1 MNAIAIFQPKPAAQP
16 QDPTLGLVTAPEEA
30 ASERGFEKVLKET
43 SGKPREEDSKA
54 AKEKDERDER
64 KAAKAKKVGEEELA
78 AMASKGKQ
86 NLPSIKLAAAKPK
99 DAGNPAKVAEAK
111 PKDAGN
117 TVKGAEATMTL
128 ADSTQAAVKA
138 KKKSTGE
145 QSKAEAQARKTAEP
159 KTQTETSN
167 EQAAAAALKKAR
179 VRKQV
184 ELKHKQQAAQET
196 KVSDNKQDQK
206 LRARNSGYTP
216 QMPTAKP
223 VSTAKT
229 AEAKAPEPGNGTQ
242 VAVNEGRM
250 VMQAKQP
257 AAQSASDA
265 SRPASVEELRPA
277 TSAELA
283 GQGGQ
288 QDGLPREQ
296 AKDQPIVAV
305 TQVAATGAP
314 SNGAVQ
320 TFTPA
325 AGIITPMLEKIWNA
339 VSTFRARGGDE
350 VVVKLQPDNRT
361 EVQLTIKYGKAGVE
375 IQARMQQGDGSQLAA
390 GWNELQQSLA
400 DRGVTLANL
409 EQDENIDL
417 NFEQHAQKHAKNG
430 EKHEKEAEINIG
442 DDTADWSALGLKS
455 PEKETPKEQR
465 EAVLPTHDGWQ
476 SWA

>member
-1 MNAIAIFQPKPAAQP
+1 MNAIAIFQPKPAVQP

-43 SGKPREEDSKA
+43 SGEPREEDAKA

-64 KAAKAKKVGEEELA
+64 KAAKAKAKKVGEEELA
-78 AMASKGKQ
+78 AMAAYGKQ

-99 DAGNPAKVAEAK
+99 DAGNTATGAEAK
-111 PKDAGN
+111 I
-117 TVKGAEATMTL
+117 TL
-128 ADSTQAAVKA
+128 ADSTQAAVQA
-138 KKKSTGE
+138 KKQSTGE

-159 KTQTETSN
+159 KAQTEASN

-179 VRKQV
+179 VRKQA

-196 KVSDNKQDQK
+196 KASDNKQDQN
-206 LRARNSGYTP
+206 LRARNAGSAP
-216 QMPTAKP
+216 QLPTAKAA
-223 VSTAKT
+223 STPKAT
-229 AEAKAPEPGNGTQ
+229 EAKAPEPGNGTQ

-250 VMQAKQP
+250 VMPAKQP
-257 AAQSASDA
+257 AAPAANDGARSASM
-265 SRPASVEELRPA
+265 EELRPA

-283 GQGGQ
+283 GQGSQ

-314 SNGAVQ
+314 SSGAVQ
-320 TFTPA
+320 AFTPA

-409 EQDENIDL
+409 DQDESTET

-430 EKHEKEAEINIG
+430 ENHRKEAEINIG
-442 DDTADWSALGLKS
+442 DDTADWSALGLNS
-455 PEKETPKEQR
+455 PEKEAPKERR
-465 EAVLPTHDGWQ
+465 EAVLPAHDGWQ

>member
-16 QDPTLGLVTAPEEA
+16 QDLTPGLVTASEEA
-30 ASERGFEKVLKET
+30 PSERGFEKVLKET

-54 AKEKDERDER
+54 AKEKDERAER

-78 AMASKGKQ
+78 AMAAKGKQ

-99 DAGNPAKVAEAK
+99 DAGNTAKLAAAK
-111 PKDAGN
+111 P
-117 TVKGAEATMTL
+117 KGAEATMTL
-128 ADSTQAAVKA
+128 ADSTQAAVQA
-138 KKKSTGE
+138 KKQSTGE

-206 LRARNSGYTP
+206 LRARNSGSTP

-257 AAQSASDA
+257 AVQSASGA

-320 TFTPA
+320 AFTPA

-350 VVVKLQPDNRT
+350 VVVKLPPDNRT

-390 GWNELQQSLA
+390 GWNELQQSLS

-430 EKHEKEAEINIG
+430 KKHGKEAEINIG

>member
-1 MNAIAIFQPKPAAQP
+1 MNAIAIFQTKPAAQP
-16 QDPTLGLVTAPEEA
+16 QDPTLGLLTAPEEA
-30 ASERGFEKVLKET
+30 ASERGFEKVLEET
-43 SGKPREEDSKA
+43 SGEPREEDSKA
-54 AKEKDERDER
+54 AEEKDERDER

-78 AMASKGKQ
+78 AMAAKGKQ
-86 NLPSIKLAAAKPK
+86 NLPSIKLAAAM
-99 DAGNPAKVAEAK
+99 

-117 TVKGAEATMTL
+117 TAKGAEATMTL
-128 ADSTQAAVKA
+128 ADSTQAAVQA
-138 KKKSTGE
+138 KKQSAGE

-159 KTQTETSN
+159 KTQTEASN
-167 EQAAAAALKKAR
+167 EQAAAAALKKAH

-206 LRARNSGYTP
+206 LRARNSGSTP

-242 VAVNEGRM
+242 VAVNEARM

-305 TQVAATGAP
+305 TQVAATGAL

-320 TFTPA
+320 AFTPA

-430 EKHEKEAEINIG
+430 EKHGKEAEINIG

>member
-1 MNAIAIFQPKPAAQP
+1 M
-16 QDPTLGLVTAPEEA
+16 
-30 ASERGFEKVLKET
+30 
-43 SGKPREEDSKA
+43 
-54 AKEKDERDER
+54 R
-64 KAAKAKKVGEEELA
+64 KH
-78 AMASKGKQ
+78 
-86 NLPSIKLAAAKPK
+86 
-99 DAGNPAKVAEAK
+99 
-111 PKDAGN
+111 
-117 TVKGAEATMTL
+117 
-128 ADSTQAAVKA
+128 
-138 KKKSTGE
+138 
-145 QSKAEAQARKTAEP
+145 
-159 KTQTETSN
+159 
-167 EQAAAAALKKAR
+167 
-179 VRKQV
+179 V

-206 LRARNSGYTP
+206 LRARNSGSTP

-223 VSTAKT
+223 VLTAKT

-320 TFTPA
+320 AFTPA

-430 EKHEKEAEINIG
+430 EKHGKEAEINIG

-465 EAVLPTHDGWQ
+465 EAVLPSHDGWQ

>member
-1 MNAIAIFQPKPAAQP
+1 
-16 QDPTLGLVTAPEEA
+16 
-30 ASERGFEKVLKET
+30 
-43 SGKPREEDSKA
+43 
-54 AKEKDERDER
+54 
-64 KAAKAKKVGEEELA
+64 
-78 AMASKGKQ
+78 
-86 NLPSIKLAAAKPK
+86 
-99 DAGNPAKVAEAK
+99 
-111 PKDAGN
+111 
-117 TVKGAEATMTL
+117 MTL

-145 QSKAEAQARKTAEP
+145 QSKAEAQARKIAEP

-430 EKHEKEAEINIG
+430 KKHGKEAEINIG

-465 EAVLPTHDGWQ
+465 EAVLPSHDGWQ

>member
-30 ASERGFEKVLKET
+30 TPERGFEKVLKEST
-43 SGKPREEDSKA
+43 GEPREDDAKA
-54 AKEKDERDER
+54 AKKKDERDER
-64 KAAKAKKVGEEELA
+64 KAAKPKAKKVGEEELA
-78 AMASKGKQ
+78 AMAAKGKQ
-86 NLPSIKLAAAKPK
+86 TLPSIKLAAAKPK
-99 DAGNPAKVAEAK
+99 DAAS
-111 PKDAGN
+111 
-117 TVKGAEATMTL
+117 TKGAEAKLNQAEAIEVTK
-128 ADSTQAAVKA
+128 AATQAKGKQSKTEVQA
-138 KKKSTGE
+138 KKTATEPKA
-145 QSKAEAQARKTAEP
+145 QAEA
-159 KTQTETSN
+159 SN
-167 EQAAAAALKKAR
+167 EQAAAAALKKVRA
-179 VRKQV
+179 RKQAK
-184 ELKHKQQAAQET
+184 LKHQQQVSQET
-196 KVSDNKQDQK
+196 KVSDTKQDQK
-206 LRARNSGYTP
+206 LRAQNTSP
-216 QMPTAKP
+216 SSQS
-223 VSTAKT
+223 STAKT
-229 AEAKAPEPGNGTQ
+229 VGHPKSAEPKAPEPGNGTQ

-257 AAQSASDA
+257 AAPAASDGA
-265 SRPASVEELRPA
+265 RSASVEELRPA

-320 TFTPA
+320 AFTPA

-339 VSTFRARGGDE
+339 VSSFRARGGDE

-409 EQDENIDL
+409 EQDENGDL

-430 EKHEKEAEINIG
+430 EKQAKEAEINIG

-455 PEKETPKEQR
+455 PTEEAPKERR
-465 EAVLPTHDGWQ
+465 EAVLPAHDGWQ

>member
-1 MNAIAIFQPKPAAQP
+1 MNAISIFQPKPAAQP

-78 AMASKGKQ
+78 AMAAKGKQ

-99 DAGNPAKVAEAK
+99 DAGNTAKLAAAK

-117 TVKGAEATMTL
+117 TAKGAEATMTL

-145 QSKAEAQARKTAEP
+145 QSKAEAQARKIAEP

-206 LRARNSGYTP
+206 LRARNSGSTP

-320 TFTPA
+320 AFTPA

-361 EVQLTIKYGKAGVE
+361 EVQLTIKYGKSGVE

-409 EQDENIDL
+409 EQDENFDL
-417 NFEQHAQKHAKNG
+417 NFEQHAEKHAKNG
-430 EKHEKEAEINIG
+430 EKHGKEAEINIG

>member
-16 QDPTLGLVTAPEEA
+16 QDPIPGLVTAPEEA
-30 ASERGFEKVLKET
+30 ASKRGFEKVLEET

-78 AMASKGKQ
+78 AMAAKGKQ

-99 DAGNPAKVAEAK
+99 DAGNTA
-111 PKDAGN
+111 
-117 TVKGAEATMTL
+117 KGAEAKMTL
-128 ADSTQAAVKA
+128 ADSTQAAVQA
-138 KKKSTGE
+138 KKQSTGE

-206 LRARNSGYTP
+206 LRARNSGFTP

-320 TFTPA
+320 AFTPA

-430 EKHEKEAEINIG
+430 EKHGKEAEINIG

>member
-1 MNAIAIFQPKPAAQP
+1 MNAIAIFQPKPAAHP
-16 QDPTLGLVTAPEEA
+16 QDLTPGLVTAPEEA
-30 ASERGFEKVLKET
+30 PSERGFEKVLKET

-78 AMASKGKQ
+78 AMAAKGKQ
-86 NLPSIKLAAAKPK
+86 NLPSIKLAAAM
-99 DAGNPAKVAEAK
+99 

-117 TVKGAEATMTL
+117 TAKGAEATMTL

-145 QSKAEAQARKTAEP
+145 QSKAEAQARKTAEL

-206 LRARNSGYTP
+206 LRARNSGSTP

-320 TFTPA
+320 AFTPA

-417 NFEQHAQKHAKNG
+417 NFEQHAQKHANNG
-430 EKHEKEAEINIG
+430 EKHGKEAEINIG

-455 PEKETPKEQR
+455 PEKETPKEPR

>member
-1 MNAIAIFQPKPAAQP
+1 MNAIAIFQPKPATQP

-54 AKEKDERDER
+54 AKEKDERAER

-78 AMASKGKQ
+78 AMAAKGKQ

-99 DAGNPAKVAEAK
+99 DAGNTA
-111 PKDAGN
+111 
-117 TVKGAEATMTL
+117 KGAEAKMTL
-128 ADSTQAAVKA
+128 ADSTQAAVQA
-138 KKKSTGE
+138 KKQSTGE
-145 QSKAEAQARKTAEP
+145 QSKVEAQTRKPAEP
-159 KTQTETSN
+159 KTQTEASN

-206 LRARNSGYTP
+206 LRARNSGSTP

-257 AAQSASDA
+257 TAQSASDA
-265 SRPASVEELRPA
+265 SRPAFVEELRPA

-305 TQVAATGAP
+305 TQVAATGAL

-320 TFTPA
+320 AFTPA

-430 EKHEKEAEINIG
+430 EKHGKEAEINIG

>member
-16 QDPTLGLVTAPEEA
+16 QDPIPGLVTAPEEA
-30 ASERGFEKVLKET
+30 PSERGFEKVLKET

-78 AMASKGKQ
+78 AMAAKGKQ

-99 DAGNPAKVAEAK
+99 DAGNTAKLAAAK

-117 TVKGAEATMTL
+117 TAKGAEAKMTL

-145 QSKAEAQARKTAEP
+145 QSKAEAQARKIAEP

-206 LRARNSGYTP
+206 LRARNSGSTP

-257 AAQSASDA
+257 GTQAANESVRS
-265 SRPASVEELRPA
+265 ASVEELRPA

-320 TFTPA
+320 AFTPA

-430 EKHEKEAEINIG
+430 EKHGKEAEINIG

>member
-1 MNAIAIFQPKPAAQP
+1 M
-16 QDPTLGLVTAPEEA
+16 
-30 ASERGFEKVLKET
+30 
-43 SGKPREEDSKA
+43 
-54 AKEKDERDER
+54 
-64 KAAKAKKVGEEELA
+64 
-78 AMASKGKQ
+78 
-86 NLPSIKLAAAKPK
+86 
-99 DAGNPAKVAEAK
+99 
-111 PKDAGN
+111 
-117 TVKGAEATMTL
+117 
-128 ADSTQAAVKA
+128 
-138 KKKSTGE
+138 
-145 QSKAEAQARKTAEP
+145 
-159 KTQTETSN
+159 
-167 EQAAAAALKKAR
+167 
-179 VRKQV
+179 RKQV

-288 QDGLPREQ
+288 QDGLLREQ

-320 TFTPA
+320 AFTPQPA
-325 AGIITPMLEKIWNA
+325 LSLPCSRKFGMRSPPSAPGAG
-339 VSTFRARGGDE
+339 
-350 VVVKLQPDNRT
+350 
-361 EVQLTIKYGKAGVE
+361 
-375 IQARMQQGDGSQLAA
+375 
-390 GWNELQQSLA
+390 
-400 DRGVTLANL
+400 
-409 EQDENIDL
+409 
-417 NFEQHAQKHAKNG
+417 
-430 EKHEKEAEINIG
+430 
-442 DDTADWSALGLKS
+442 
-455 PEKETPKEQR
+455 
-465 EAVLPTHDGWQ
+465 
-476 SWA
+476 